1 MVVIQIEANTFFV
14 NIIADEEQ
22 SHSNDH
28 GITLEWEKLTQFQR
42 LVIIKIL
49 RPDVLTSSCNQF
61 VRDRMGEKYLS
72 TGSFDLKEIYEESTA
87 KTPLIFILSP
97 SKFATGQIVC
107 PG

>member
-1 MVVIQIEANTFFV
+1 MSHYLA
-14 NIIADEEQ
+14 AEEEECRAT
-22 SHSNDH
+22 DH

-42 LVIIKIL
+42 LILIKIL

-97 SKFATGQIVC
+97 SMSRLSFII
-107 PG
+107 